1 MPEKR
6 DTNGTHQFTHL
17 DIDSEYPATPG
28 TIKAELPS
36 IPERIAREGSI
47 HPCGQRQHLMREY
60 NAAGEKL
67 TRLAVTLESSEL
79 LSEEQFLLLL
89 KECDAAQ
96 HGWGAAR
103 RALSEHIR
111 LHGCDGSS
119 S

>member
-17 DIDSEYPATPG
+17 DIDSEYPG
-28 TIKAELPS
+28 RIKAELPS
-36 IPERIAREGSI
+36 IPGRIAWEGSI

-89 KECDAAQ
+89 KECDTAQ
-96 HGWGAAR
+96 HG
-103 RALSEHIR
+103 
-111 LHGCDGSS
+111 
-119 S
+119 